1 MDDSKNYVPNDV
13 FVYRVSLIDDT
24 TEITIY
30 TNPFPDLSY
39 ASDEMCAL
47 ECERREQ
54 LVKEKYFTKECIEE
68 LKERLIQKIRESDN
82 PFSISCVDT
91 DGGYNVTADQIF
103 NIEDQ

>member
-47 ECERREQ
+47 EC
-54 LVKEKYFTKECIEE
+54 
-68 LKERLIQKIRESDN
+68 
-82 PFSISCVDT
+82 
-91 DGGYNVTADQIF
+91 
-103 NIEDQ
+103 